1 MQSFKSIKGMY
12 TTLQSYIFSQK
23 KKKVQAYCYIFKFF
37 TIIYFLICL
46 RNQIMFI
53 IYVVAQHIE
62 ALTIQDLILVNIKA
76 TNNSCLSSHFS
87 QD

>member
-1 MQSFKSIKGMY
+1 MY
-12 TTLQSYIFSQK
+12 TTLQSYIFSK
-23 KKKVQAYCYIFKFF
+23 KKKKLQGYCYILKYF

-53 IYVVAQHIE
+53 IYVVTQHIE
-62 ALTIQDLILVNIKA
+62 ALTVQDLIQVNIKA
-76 TNNSCLSSHFS
+76 TNNSRLSSHFS

>member
-1 MQSFKSIKGMY
+1 
-12 TTLQSYIFSQK
+12 
-23 KKKVQAYCYIFKFF
+23 
-37 TIIYFLICL
+37 
-46 RNQIMFI
+46 MFI

-62 ALTIQDLILVNIKA
+62 ALTVQDLIQVNIKA